1 MPLLTRQDPLL
12 ALFKFY
18 DLVGI
23 ALTKMK
29 KIMGEILKVLFN
41 LIFVLPLCTYH
52 CLTPIFHSS
61 FSSLST
67 YFSLSLS
74 CVCRYVYK
82 AGLLF
87 FM

>member
-12 ALFKFY
+12 ELFKCY
-18 DLVGI
+18 GMVGI
-23 ALTKMK
+23 ALTKTK
-29 KIMGEILKVLFN
+29 KILGEILKVLFY

-52 CLTPIFHSS
+52 CLTPISHSTC
-61 FSSLST
+61 SSLRT
-67 YFSLSLS
+67 YFSLLS
-74 CVCRYVYK
+74 CVCRYVHYK